1 MLPQLSADADGM
13 CEPLRVISVAGESMA
28 SGIGSGSESGRLS
41 PTVPACVH
49 KRLLGE
55 LMVPQM
61 VAERDEAERQAA
73 LAQRSVLLRN
83 LGVLDL
89 VHKYG
94 HAYCTTCHACY
105 ACNACYGTRHPLE
118 PTYPEV
124 ELF

>member
-1 MLPQLSADADGM
+1 MLPQLSADAAGM
-13 CEPLRVISVAGESMA
+13 CEPLRVDSAAGESMSTA
-28 SGIGSGSESGRLS
+28 SGRLS

-61 VAERDEAERQAA
+61 VGERDEAERQAA

-89 VHKYG
+89 VHKYRY
-94 HAYCTTCHACY
+94 AYLQCMQCVQWHLS
-105 ACNACYGTRHPLE
+105 PL
-118 PTYPEV
+118 THLYSEV
-124 ELF
+124 